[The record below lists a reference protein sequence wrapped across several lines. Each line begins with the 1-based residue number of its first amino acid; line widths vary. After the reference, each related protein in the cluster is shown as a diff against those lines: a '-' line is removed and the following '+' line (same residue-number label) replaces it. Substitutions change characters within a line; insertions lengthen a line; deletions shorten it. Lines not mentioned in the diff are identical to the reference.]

1 MIGING
7 DNTYNNMSEARLTF
21 WEDTIIPMTKMIVNA
36 IADWYSMHS
45 GRNIIIEPD
54 LDTIQSLA
62 EQRQKTWE
70 TINNSEFVS
79 ESEKRESLGFDEK
92 VKKDNI
98 KTKNNTKQ

>member
-1 MIGING
+1 
-7 DNTYNNMSEARLTF
+7 MSEARLTF

-79 ESEKRESLGFDEK
+79 ESEKRESLGFDGENK
-92 VKKDNI
+92 VN
-98 KTKNNTKQ
+98 NNTKTDTE